1 MTPKEIENDRKTI
14 VNVNQTRGDIIGT
27 DRCSV
32 LISID
37 LNQHLIIHIC
47 SVYVICLNTIVNI
60 PNPKATREPTRTFTF
75 DLVFGPEST
84 QAEIYNETARP
95 IVDAV
100 LEGYNGE

>member
-1 MTPKEIENDRKTI
+1 M
-14 VNVNQTRGDIIGT
+14 
-27 DRCSV
+27 
-32 LISID
+32 
-37 LNQHLIIHIC
+37 
-47 SVYVICLNTIVNI
+47 NI

-100 LEGYNGE
+100 LEGYNGEWLICVSWFSKGFLVTRGRGVWSVVYIKASYFPH